1 MKLRVLCATL
11 AFGVLGMMT
20 MAPVHAQ
27 SVDPCTVY
35 TCMAGISGSGA
46 SGGPGCTAATDYFF
60 GVLVVFDPYFD
71 APDTA
76 QVRRNYLATCPGS
89 NFESNAAILNS
100 ILTTWY
106 AVP

>member
-11 AFGVLGMMT
+11 AFGALGMMT

-76 QVRRNYLATCPGS
+76 QVRRNYLATCQGS
-89 NFESNAAILNS
+89 NYESNAAILNS
-100 ILTTWY
+100 IITTWY

>member
-11 AFGVLGMMT
+11 AFGALGMMT

-60 GVLVVFDPYFD
+60 GALVVFDPYFD
-71 APDTA
+71 APDTD
-76 QVRRNYLATCPGS
+76 RKSTR
-89 NFESNAAILNS
+89 LNS
-100 ILTTWY
+100 SHPSISY
-106 AVP
+106 AVFCLKKKT